1 LITSHSKD
9 YKQNFEKR
17 HQDNR
22 FSDYGIFAFDV
33 TKTQKNYEIHIGAL
47 SVSLRLAFLLT
58 REVYKN
64 MI

>member
-1 LITSHSKD
+1 LKNDIKIIDFQIMVFLPSM
-9 YKQNFEKR
+9 
-17 HQDNR
+17 
-22 FSDYGIFAFDV
+22 V

-47 SVSLRLAFLLT
+47 FVSLRLAFLLT